1 MNDFGIFWDNSFT
14 RYAPLPSLTLVP
26 PILTLPTKQT
36 ARICTQDHASFHFGG
51 CLFPGQKCDC
61 VSLWLMISFID
72 LARFDVSNEIPLKV
86 KLLLSK
92 TYSQAQPSC
101 GEITKS
107 SGLTIGSGILSV
119 FFSVTD
125 SFVESHLHYTV
136 LKNILQAG
144 KSFPW
149 CLKQVMICHD
159 LISESPKQSDLSPPR
174 QKSKACTRLDCT
186 RRLFDTKRRYS
197 ASDSEFSLRDPDNGW
212 LGISQFVSQLRAKRN
227 SSWSIT
233 MPFLL
238 SLITRALTSR
248 PQHQAASWII
258 YLIVSGKWQLV
269 AAPHASHMCLKW
281 SPD

>member
-1 MNDFGIFWDNSFT
+1 MQRIVLCFAPIWKGCSIQHEWFWDNSST

-61 VSLWLMISFID
+61 VSLLLMISFID
-72 LARFDVSNEIPLKV
+72 LARFDVSHRFHWRWN
-86 KLLLSK
+86 S
-92 TYSQAQPSC
+92 YSYAQPSC

-107 SGLTIGSGILSV
+107 SGLTIGSGILSL

-125 SFVESHLHYTV
+125 SFVESHLHYSV

-174 QKSKACTRLDCT
+174 QKSKACTRLDC
-186 RRLFDTKRRYS
+186 
-197 ASDSEFSLRDPDNGW
+197 
-212 LGISQFVSQLRAKRN
+212 
-227 SSWSIT
+227 
-233 MPFLL
+233 
-238 SLITRALTSR
+238 
-248 PQHQAASWII
+248 
-258 YLIVSGKWQLV
+258 
-269 AAPHASHMCLKW
+269 
-281 SPD
+281 